1 MHKARTPI
9 RAFAFIDHF
18 GVFLAVATEA
28 GDIVNGGSASG
39 IAPQRQSSKALVMAI
54 WRRTPQQAQA
64 TADAVAAVPVAR
76 EPVAPKK
83 SPRAKMMRQYDLV
96 DRVRAYN
103 PNTDEDLLNRAYVY
117 AMMAHGEQKRASGD
131 PYFSHPLEVAAIL
144 TDLKLDD
151 ATIVAALLH
160 DTIEDTESTRSEIDQ
175 TFGREIGALVEG
187 LTKLKRL
194 ELVSREAKQAEN
206 LRKLLLAIADDV
218 RVLLIK
224 LADRLHNMRTL
235 EFVPP
240 ASRRRVAEETLD
252 IYAPLAGRMGMQEM
266 REELEDLAFKEL
278 DPQAYAVVMQ
288 RLDALADRNR
298 NLIGEIE
305 TQLSAILKKNGVSA
319 AVAGRSKRP
328 FSIWVKMERKSV
340 GFEQLSDIFGFRIIV
355 NSVAEAYRTLGI
367 VHTTWPVVPGRF
379 KDYISTPKQNDY
391 RSIHTTVIGPGN
403 QRVELQIRTED
414 MDRIAEYGIAAHAFY
429 KDGVGSPT
437 EMLQRESNA
446 FAWLRHTVEV
456 LSESANPEEFLEH
469 TKMELFHDQ
478 VFCFT
483 PKGKLI
489 ALPRHANVID
499 FAYAVHTD
507 VGNSAV
513 GCKINGKFAPLSSEL
528 DNGDEVEV
536 LTSQAQSAPPTA
548 WESLAVT
555 GKAKAAIRRAT
566 RTAVRDQ
573 YAGLGRRIV
582 ERLFMRAKIAYAD
595 DKLKGALPR
604 LARASIE
611 DVMAAVGRSEMKASD
626 VARAMYPDYKEE
638 ARGGAKKKVAFKRVR
653 SKLTRAAADT
663 SAAIPIKGI
672 NNDLPV
678 KFAPNGGAVPGDRI
692 VGIVTPNEGITI
704 YPIQSPAL
712 KDYEEEPERWLDVR
726 WDIEDAV
733 PRRFPARLLVQN
745 VNEPGSLAQVATVIA
760 EHDGNID
767 NISMSRRSPDF
778 TELTIDLEVYDL
790 KHLNGIIAQLRAKAV
805 VARVERV
812 NG

>member
-1 MHKARTPI
+1 M
-9 RAFAFIDHF
+9 
-18 GVFLAVATEA
+18 VFWRRSSRQMQAATEQVAVA
-28 GDIVNGGSASG
+28 
-39 IAPQRQSSKALVMAI
+39 P
-54 WRRTPQQAQA
+54 A
-64 TADAVAAVPVAR
+64 TAPGPAR
-76 EPVAPKK
+76 PAK
-83 SPRAKMMRQYDLV
+83 PRAGMMRQYDLV
-96 DRVRAYN
+96 EKVRSYN
-103 PNTDEDLLNRAYVY
+103 PDTDEDLLNRAYVY
-117 AMMAHGEQKRASGD
+117 AMKAHGAQTRASGD

-160 DTIEDTESTRSEIDQ
+160 DTIEDTEATRAEIDQ
-175 TFGREIGALVEG
+175 VFGHEIGSLVEG

-240 ASRRRVAEETLD
+240 ASRRRIAEETLD

-266 REELEDLAFKEL
+266 REELEDLSFRSI
-278 DPQAYAVVMQ
+278 DPEAYAVVKQ
-288 RLDALADRNR
+288 RLDGLAERNR

-305 TQLSAILKKNGVSA
+305 SQLQKNLQKNGV
-319 AVAGRSKRP
+319 VAHVYGRRKKP
-328 FSIWVKMERKSV
+328 FSIWTKMERKSV
-340 GFEQLSDIFGFRIIV
+340 GFEQLSDIFGFRV
-355 NSVAEAYRTLGI
+355 VLDSVEACYHALGV

-403 QRVELQIRTED
+403 QRVELQIRTEE
-414 MDRIAEYGIAAHAFY
+414 MDRIAEFGIAAHAFY

-437 EMLQRESNA
+437 ELLKRESNA
-446 FAWLRHTVEV
+446 FAWLRHTIGM

-469 TKMELFHDQ
+469 TKLELFHDQ

-483 PKGKLI
+483 PRGKLI

-528 DNGDEVEV
+528 TNGDEVEV
-536 LTSQAQSAPPTA
+536 LTSEAQSAPPSA
-548 WESLAVT
+548 WETLAVT
-555 GKAKAAIRRAT
+555 GRARAAIRRAT

-582 ERLFMRAKIAYAD
+582 ERLFARAKIDYAD

-604 LARASIE
+604 LARTSIE
-611 DVMAAVGRSEMKASD
+611 DVMASVGRGELKASD

-638 ARGGAKKKVAFKRVR
+638 RVARYGLKKGLADKLKQAQPHHPSRATAVIPVGGTGKA
-653 SKLTRAAADT
+653 
-663 SAAIPIKGI
+663 
-672 NNDLPV
+672 DLPI

-692 VGIVTPNEGITI
+692 VGIVTPGEGITI
-704 YPIQSPAL
+704 YPIQAPAL
-712 KDYEEEPERWLDVR
+712 KDFEDEPERWLDVR
-726 WDIEDAV
+726 WDIDETT
-733 PRRFPARLLVQN
+733 PQRFPARIRVDN
-745 VNEPGSLAQVATVIA
+745 VNEPGSLAQVATVLA

-767 NISMSRRSPDF
+767 NISMYRRSPDF

-790 KHLNGIIAQLRAKAV
+790 KHLSAIIAQLRAKAV

>member
-1 MHKARTPI
+1 MP
-9 RAFAFIDHF
+9 
-18 GVFLAVATEA
+18 
-28 GDIVNGGSASG
+28 
-39 IAPQRQSSKALVMAI
+39 I
-54 WRRTPQQAQA
+54 WRRTIRQTPAPP
-64 TADAVAAVPVAR
+64 DMAVASAPEA
-76 EPVAPKK
+76 APKSDAK
-83 SPRAKMMRQYDLV
+83 AANREAKPARTKMMRQYDLV
-96 DRVRAYN
+96 DRVRSYN
-103 PNTDEDLLNRAYVY
+103 PRTDEDLLNRAYVY

-160 DTIEDTESTRSEIDQ
+160 DTIEDTESTRAEIDQ
-175 TFGREIGALVEG
+175 LFGSEIGALVEG

-206 LRKLLLAIADDV
+206 LRKLLLAISKDV
-218 RVLLIK
+218 RVLLVK

-235 EFVPP
+235 EFMVP
-240 ASRRRVAEETLD
+240 ASRRRIAEETLD

-266 REELEDLAFKEL
+266 REELEDLSFRVL
-278 DPQAYAVVMQ
+278 DPDAHAVVTQ
-288 RLDALADRNR
+288 RLEALAERNR

-305 TQLSAILKKNGVSA
+305 AQLSANFAEHGITARVM
-319 AVAGRSKRP
+319 GRRKRP

-340 GFEQLSDIFGFRIIV
+340 GFEQLSDIYGFRVITQ
-355 NSVAEAYRTLGI
+355 SLEACYRALGI
-367 VHTTWPVVPGRF
+367 VHTNWPVVPGRF

-403 QRVELQIRTED
+403 QRVELQIRTEE
-414 MDRIAEYGIAAHAFY
+414 MDQINEYGIAAHAFY

-437 EMLQRESNA
+437 ELLKRESNA
-446 FAWLRHTVEV
+446 FAWLRHTIDV

-489 ALPRHANVID
+489 ALPRDANVID

-513 GCKINGKFAPLSSEL
+513 GCKINGKFSPLSTEL
-528 DNGDEVEV
+528 QNGDEVQV
-536 LTSQAQSAPPTA
+536 LTSEAQSAPPSA

-566 RTAVRDQ
+566 RAAMRDQ

-604 LARASIE
+604 LARTSIE
-611 DVMAAVGRSEMKASD
+611 DVMAAVGRGEIKASD

-638 ARGGAKKKVAFKRVR
+638 ARQAGLKGTAAAKPKPLDPA
-653 SKLTRAAADT
+653 RAA
-663 SAAIPIKGI
+663 SAIPIRGL
-672 NNDLPV
+672 NADLPV

-692 VGIVTPNEGITI
+692 VGIVTKGEGITI
-704 YPIQSPAL
+704 YPIQAPAL
-712 KDYEEEPERWLDVR
+712 KDFEEEPERWVDVR
-726 WDIEDAV
+726 WDIDEAA
-733 PRRFPARLLVQN
+733 PPQRFPARLLVQN
-745 VNEPGSLAQVATVIA
+745 VNEPGSLAQVAGVIA

-790 KHLNGIIAQLRAKAV
+790 KHLNGIIAQLRAKDV
-805 VARVERV
+805 VASIERV

>member
-1 MHKARTPI
+1 MVYRRWKPMQMQAATES
-9 RAFAFIDHF
+9 
-18 GVFLAVATEA
+18 VAVA
-28 GDIVNGGSASG
+28 
-39 IAPQRQSSKALVMAI
+39 P
-54 WRRTPQQAQA
+54 
-64 TADAVAAVPVAR
+64 TAPVAR
-76 EPVAPKK
+76 PAK
-83 SPRAKMMRQYDLV
+83 PRARMMRQYDLV
-96 DRVRAYN
+96 ERVRSYN
-103 PNTDEDLLNRAYVY
+103 PNTNEDLLNRAYVY
-117 AMMAHGEQKRASGD
+117 AMKAHGSQTRASGD

-160 DTIEDTESTRSEIDQ
+160 DTIEDTEATRAEIDQ
-175 TFGREIGALVEG
+175 IFGPEIGALVEG

-218 RVLLIK
+218 RVLLVK

-235 EFVPP
+235 DFVPTE
-240 ASRRRVAEETLD
+240 SRRRIAEETLD

-266 REELEDLAFKEL
+266 REELEDLSFRTL
-278 DPQAYAVVMQ
+278 DPEAYSVVMQ
-288 RLDALADRNR
+288 RLDALAERNR

-305 TQLSAILKKNGVSA
+305 DQLSNNLRHRGLGARVYGRRKK
-319 AVAGRSKRP
+319 P
-328 FSIWVKMERKSV
+328 FSIWTKMERKSV
-340 GFEQLSDIFGFRIIV
+340 GFEQLSDIFGFRLVVSDI
-355 NSVAEAYRTLGI
+355 EACYRALGI

-403 QRVELQIRTED
+403 QRVELQIRTEA
-414 MDRIAEYGIAAHAFY
+414 MDQIAERGIAAHVFY
-429 KDGVGSPT
+429 KEGVGSPT
-437 EMLQRESNA
+437 EYLKRESNA
-446 FAWLRHTVEV
+446 FAWLRHTIGI

-469 TKMELFHDQ
+469 TKLELFHDQ

-528 DNGDEVEV
+528 QNGDEVEV
-536 LTSQAQSAPPTA
+536 LTSEAQSAPPSA
-548 WESLAVT
+548 WETLAVT
-555 GKAKAAIRRAT
+555 GKARAAIRRAT
-566 RTAVRDQ
+566 RTAMRDQ
-573 YAGLGRRIV
+573 YVGLGRRIV
-582 ERLFMRAKIAYAD
+582 ERLFERAKIEYAD

-604 LARASIE
+604 LARTSIE
-611 DVMAAVGRSEMKASD
+611 DVMAAVGRGEIKASH

-638 ARGGAKKKVAFKRVR
+638 RIARYGLKKGLVAKLKEKSSESPR
-653 SKLTRAAADT
+653 SPV
-663 SAAIPIKGI
+663 AIPIRGI
-672 NNDLPV
+672 NSDLPV

-692 VGIVTPNEGITI
+692 VGIVTPGEGITI
-704 YPIQSPAL
+704 YPIQAPAL
-712 KDYEEEPERWLDVR
+712 KDFEEEPERWLDVR
-726 WDIEDAV
+726 WDIEDSL
-733 PRRFPARLLVQN
+733 PQRFPARIKVEN
-745 VNEPGSLAQVATVIA
+745 VNEPGALAQIATVIA

-767 NISMSRRSPDF
+767 NISMQRRSPDF
-778 TELTIDLEVYDL
+778 TETTIDLEVYDL
-790 KHLNGIIAQLRAKAV
+790 KHLSAILAQLRAKAV

>member
-1 MHKARTPI
+1 MQA
-9 RAFAFIDHF
+9 
-18 GVFLAVATEA
+18 
-28 GDIVNGGSASG
+28 SAD
-39 IAPQRQSSKALVMAI
+39 
-54 WRRTPQQAQA
+54 T
-64 TADAVAAVPVAR
+64 AAVERPAVPPAKAAKR
-76 EPVAPKK
+76 
-83 SPRAKMMRQYDLV
+83 SPTRMMRQYDLV
-96 DRVRAYN
+96 ERVRAYN
-103 PNTDEDLLNRAYVY
+103 PNTDESLLNRAYVY
-117 AMMAHGEQKRASGD
+117 AMVAHGEQTRASGD

-160 DTIEDTESTRSEIDQ
+160 DTIEDTEATRTEIDQ
-175 TFGREIGALVEG
+175 VFGQEIGALVEG

-206 LRKLLLAIADDV
+206 LRKLLLAVAADV
-218 RVLLIK
+218 RVLLVK

-240 ASRRRVAEETLD
+240 ASRRRIAEETID
-252 IYAPLAGRMGMQEM
+252 IYAPLAGRMGMHEM
-266 REELEDLAFKEL
+266 REELEDLSFRVL
-278 DPQAYAVVMQ
+278 DPDAYEVVSG
-288 RLDALADRNR
+288 RLGALAERNR

-305 TQLSAILKKNGVSA
+305 DQLSASLTRHGISA
-319 AVAGRSKRP
+319 RVAGRQKRP
-328 FSIWVKMERKSV
+328 FSIWTKMERKSV
-340 GFEQLSDIFGFRIIV
+340 GFEQLSDIFGFRIV
-355 NSVAEAYRTLGI
+355 VETVEECYRALGI
-367 VHTTWPVVPGRF
+367 VHTVWPVVPGRF

-391 RSIHTTVIGPGN
+391 RSLHTTVIGPGK
-403 QRVELQIRTED
+403 QRVELQIRTAE

-429 KDGVGSPT
+429 KEGVGSPT
-437 EMLQRESNA
+437 EMLNRESNA
-446 FAWLRHTVEV
+446 FAWLRHTIEV

-469 TKMELFHDQ
+469 TKLELFHDQ

-489 ALPRHANVID
+489 ALPRKANVID

-528 DNGDEVEV
+528 QNGDEVEV
-536 LTSQAQSAPPTA
+536 LTSPAQAAPPSA

-555 GKAKAAIRRAT
+555 GKARAAIRRAT
-566 RTAVRDQ
+566 RAAVRDQ

-582 ERLFMRAKIAYAD
+582 ERLFLRAKIAYDD

-604 LARASIE
+604 LARTSIE
-611 DVMAAVGRSEMKASD
+611 DVFVAVGRGEMKASN

-638 ARGGAKKKVAFKRVR
+638 RLALFGGKKEPAPV
-653 SKLTRAAADT
+653 AAAKPPT
-663 SAAIPIKGI
+663 AKVAIPIRGI
-672 NNDLPV
+672 NSDLPV

-692 VGIVTPNEGITI
+692 VGIVTPGEGITI

-712 KDYEEEPERWLDVR
+712 KDFEDMPERWLDVR
-726 WDIEDAV
+726 WDVDEST
-733 PRRFPARLLVQN
+733 PQRFPARLFVQN
-745 VNEPGSLAQVATVIA
+745 VNEPGSLAQIATVIA

-790 KHLNGIIAQLRAKAV
+790 KHLSAIIAQLRAKAV
-805 VARVERV
+805 VAQVERV

>member
-1 MHKARTPI
+1 MAYWR
-9 RAFAFIDHF
+9 R
-18 GVFLAVATEA
+18 
-28 GDIVNGGSASG
+28 S
-39 IAPQRQSSKALVMAI
+39 APQM
-54 WRRTPQQAQA
+54 QAA
-64 TADAVAAVPVAR
+64 TDSVAVAAKSAASAVVPAAAKPVKPAR
-76 EPVAPKK
+76 
-83 SPRAKMMRQYDLV
+83 SRMMRQYDLV
-96 DRVRAYN
+96 ERVQSYN
-103 PNTDEDLLNRAYVY
+103 PDTNEDLLNRAYVY
-117 AMMAHGEQKRASGD
+117 AMKAHGAQTRASGD
-131 PYFSHPLEVAAIL
+131 PYRSHPLEVAAIL
-144 TDLKLDD
+144 TGLKLDD

-160 DTIEDTESTRSEIDQ
+160 DTIEDTEATRGEIDQ
-175 TFGREIGALVEG
+175 IFGQEIGALVEG

-240 ASRRRVAEETLD
+240 AARHRIAEETLD

-266 REELEDLAFKEL
+266 REELEDLSFRTL
-278 DPQAYAVVMQ
+278 DPEAYAVVMQ
-288 RLDALADRNR
+288 RLDSLAERNR

-305 TQLSAILKKNGVSA
+305 SQLSKNLQNNGMA
-319 AVAGRSKRP
+319 AHVYGRRKQP
-328 FSIWVKMERKSV
+328 FSIWTKMERKSV
-340 GFEQLSDIFGFRIIV
+340 GFEQLSDIFGFRLV
-355 NSVAEAYRTLGI
+355 LDNVEACYRALGV

-391 RSIHTTVIGPGN
+391 RSLHTTVIGPGK
-403 QRVELQIRTED
+403 QRVELQIRTGE
-414 MDRIAEYGIAAHAFY
+414 MDQIAELGIAAHAFY

-437 EMLQRESNA
+437 ELLKRESNA
-446 FAWLRHTVEV
+446 FAWLRHTIGI
-456 LSESANPEEFLEH
+456 LSDSANPEEFLEH
-469 TKMELFHDQ
+469 TKLELFHDQ

-489 ALPRHANVID
+489 ALPRQANVID

-528 DNGDEVEV
+528 QNGDEVEV
-536 LTSQAQSAPPTA
+536 LTSEAQSAPPSA

-555 GKAKAAIRRAT
+555 GKARAAIRRAT

-582 ERLFMRAKIAYAD
+582 ERLFDRAKIEYAD

-604 LARASIE
+604 LARASID
-611 DVMAAVGRSEMKASD
+611 DVMAAVGRGEMKASD

-638 ARGGAKKKVAFKRVR
+638 RVARY
-653 SKLTRAAADT
+653 
-663 SAAIPIKGI
+663 
-672 NNDLPV
+672 
-678 KFAPNGGAVPGDRI
+678 GGAVPGDRI
-692 VGIVTPNEGITI
+692 IGIVSPGEGITI

-712 KDYEEEPERWLDVR
+712 KDFEEEPERWLDVR
-726 WDIEDAV
+726 WDVDDST
-733 PRRFPARLLVQN
+733 PQRFPARILIDN

-767 NISMSRRSPDF
+767 NISMSRRLPDF

-790 KHLNGIIAQLRAKAV
+790 KHLSAIIAQLRAKAV

>member
-1 MHKARTPI
+1 MQAATES
-9 RAFAFIDHF
+9 
-18 GVFLAVATEA
+18 VAVA
-28 GDIVNGGSASG
+28 
-39 IAPQRQSSKALVMAI
+39 P
-54 WRRTPQQAQA
+54 
-64 TADAVAAVPVAR
+64 TAPVAR
-76 EPVAPKK
+76 PAK
-83 SPRAKMMRQYDLV
+83 PRARMMRQYDLV
-96 DRVRAYN
+96 ERVRSYN
-103 PNTDEDLLNRAYVY
+103 PNTNEDLLNRAYVY
-117 AMMAHGEQKRASGD
+117 AMKAHGSQTRASGD

-160 DTIEDTESTRSEIDQ
+160 DTIEDTEATRAEIDQ
-175 TFGREIGALVEG
+175 LFGPEIGALVEG

-218 RVLLIK
+218 RVLLVK

-235 EFVPP
+235 DFVPTE
-240 ASRRRVAEETLD
+240 SRRRIAEETLD

-266 REELEDLAFKEL
+266 REELEDLSFRTL
-278 DPQAYAVVMQ
+278 DPEAYSVVMQ

-305 TQLSAILKKNGVSA
+305 DQLSNNLRHRGLGARVYGRRKK
-319 AVAGRSKRP
+319 P
-328 FSIWVKMERKSV
+328 FSIWTKMERKSV
-340 GFEQLSDIFGFRIIV
+340 GFEQLSDIFGFRVVV
-355 NSVAEAYRTLGI
+355 NDIEACYRALGI

-403 QRVELQIRTED
+403 QRVELQIRTEA
-414 MDRIAEYGIAAHAFY
+414 MDQIAERGIAAHVFY
-429 KDGVGSPT
+429 KEGVGSPT
-437 EMLQRESNA
+437 EFLKRESNA
-446 FAWLRHTVEV
+446 FAWLRHTIGI

-469 TKMELFHDQ
+469 TKLELFHDQ

-513 GCKINGKFAPLSSEL
+513 GCKINGQFAPLSSEL
-528 DNGDEVEV
+528 QNGDEVEV
-536 LTSQAQSAPPTA
+536 LTSEAQSAPPSA
-548 WESLAVT
+548 WETLAVT
-555 GKAKAAIRRAT
+555 GKARAAIRRAT

-582 ERLFMRAKIAYAD
+582 ERLFERAKIEYAD

-604 LARASIE
+604 LARTSIE
-611 DVMAAVGRSEMKASD
+611 DVMAAVGRGEIKASH

-638 ARGGAKKKVAFKRVR
+638 RVARYGVKKGLAAKLKEKALEPSR
-653 SKLTRAAADT
+653 SPV
-663 SAAIPIKGI
+663 AIPIGGI
-672 NNDLPV
+672 NSDLPV

-692 VGIVTPNEGITI
+692 VGIVTPGEGITI

-712 KDYEEEPERWLDVR
+712 KDFEEEPERWLDVR
-726 WDIEDAV
+726 WDIEDSA
-733 PRRFPARLLVQN
+733 PQRFPARIKVEN
-745 VNEPGSLAQVATVIA
+745 VNEPGALAQIATVIA

-767 NISMSRRSPDF
+767 NISMQRRSPDF
-778 TELTIDLEVYDL
+778 TETTIDLEVYDL
-790 KHLNGIIAQLRAKAV
+790 KHLSAILAQLRAKAV
-805 VARVERV
+805 VAKVERV

>member
-1 MHKARTPI
+1 MQTSA
-9 RAFAFIDHF
+9 
-18 GVFLAVATEA
+18 EA
-28 GDIVNGGSASG
+28 A
-39 IAPQRQSSKALVMAI
+39 AP
-54 WRRTPQQAQA
+54 
-64 TADAVAAVPVAR
+64 AAAPVVEVPRPA
-76 EPVAPKK
+76 K
-83 SPRAKMMRQYDLV
+83 PRAQMMRQYDLV
-96 DRVRAYN
+96 ERVRSYN
-103 PNTDEDLLNRAYVY
+103 PNTDEALLNQAYVY
-117 AMMAHGEQKRASGD
+117 AMKAHGEQTRASGD

-160 DTIEDTESTRSEIDQ
+160 DTIEDTDATRAEIDSL
-175 TFGREIGALVEG
+175 FGAEIGALVEG

-206 LRKLLLAIADDV
+206 LRKLLLAISDDV
-218 RVLLIK
+218 RVLLVK

-240 ASRRRVAEETLD
+240 ASRQRIAEETLD

-266 REELEDLAFKEL
+266 REELEDLAFRTL
-278 DPQAYAVVMQ
+278 DPEAYGVVMQ
-288 RLDALADRNR
+288 RLNALAERNR
-298 NLIGEIE
+298 NLIDEIASE
-305 TQLSAILKKNGVSA
+305 LSAKLASQGMTARV
-319 AVAGRSKRP
+319 VGRRKRP
-328 FSIWVKMERKSV
+328 FSIWTKMERKSI
-340 GFEQLSDIFGFRIIV
+340 GFEQLSDIFGFRV
-355 NSVAEAYRTLGI
+355 VLNDVEACYRAVGI

-414 MDRIAEYGIAAHAFY
+414 MDRIAEYGIAAHALY
-429 KDGVGSPT
+429 KDGMGTPT
-437 EMLQRESNA
+437 DMVKRESNA
-446 FAWLRHTVEV
+446 FAWLRHTISM

-469 TKMELFHDQ
+469 TKLELFHDQ

-489 ALPRHANVID
+489 ALPRKANVID

-507 VGNSAV
+507 VGNSTV

-528 DNGDEVEV
+528 QNGDEVEV
-536 LTSQAQSAPPTA
+536 LTSNVQTHPPSA
-548 WESLAVT
+548 WETLAVT
-555 GKAKAAIRRAT
+555 GKARAAIRRAT
-566 RTAVRDQ
+566 RSAVKGQ
-573 YAGLGRRIV
+573 YATLGRRIV
-582 ERLFMRAKIAYAD
+582 ERLFARAKIEYAD

-611 DVMAAVGRSEMKASD
+611 DVMASVGRGEMKASD

-638 ARGGAKKKVAFKRVR
+638 RVSRLGEKKSLAVKLKLRSPKMPVRGP
-653 SKLTRAAADT
+653 
-663 SAAIPIKGI
+663 AIPIRGLRS
-672 NNDLPV
+672 DLPI

-692 VGIVTPNEGITI
+692 VGIVTPGEGITI

-712 KDYEEEPERWLDVR
+712 KDFEEEPERWLDVR
-726 WDIEDAV
+726 WDVDEAT
-733 PRRFPARLLVQN
+733 PQRFPARLFVENL
-745 VNEPGSLAQVATVIA
+745 NEPGSLAQIATVIA

-767 NISMSRRSPDF
+767 NISMFRRSPDF

-790 KHLNGIIAQLRAKAV
+790 KHLSAIIAQLRAKSV
-805 VARVERV
+805 VSKVERV

>member
-1 MHKARTPI
+1 MQAATES
-9 RAFAFIDHF
+9 
-18 GVFLAVATEA
+18 VAVAPSSPA
-28 GDIVNGGSASG
+28 KPPKAS
-39 IAPQRQSSKALVMAI
+39 RV
-54 WRRTPQQAQA
+54 R
-64 TADAVAAVPVAR
+64 
-76 EPVAPKK
+76 
-83 SPRAKMMRQYDLV
+83 MMRQYDLV
-96 DRVRAYN
+96 ERVRSYN
-103 PNTDEDLLNRAYVY
+103 PDTNEDLLNRAYVY
-117 AMMAHGEQKRASGD
+117 AMKAHGSQTRASGD

-160 DTIEDTESTRSEIDQ
+160 DTIEDTEATRAEIDQ
-175 TFGREIGALVEG
+175 IFGSEIGALVEG

-206 LRKLLLAIADDV
+206 LRKLLLAISDDV

-240 ASRRRVAEETLD
+240 ESRKRIAEETLD

-266 REELEDLAFKEL
+266 REELEDLSFRTL
-278 DPQAYAVVMQ
+278 DPEAHAVVKH
-288 RLDALADRNR
+288 RLDALAERNR

-305 TQLSAILKKNGVSA
+305 TQLTTNLRRNGLTAKVYGRRKK
-319 AVAGRSKRP
+319 P
-328 FSIWVKMERKSV
+328 FSIWTKMERKSI
-340 GFEQLSDIFGFRIIV
+340 GFEQLSDIFAFRVIV
-355 NSVAEAYRTLGI
+355 SDVESCYRALGI

-391 RSIHTTVIGPGN
+391 RSIHTTVIGPGK
-403 QRVELQIRTED
+403 QRVELQIRTEE
-414 MDRIAEYGIAAHAFY
+414 MHRIAEFGIAAHVFY
-429 KDGVGSPT
+429 KEGAGSPT
-437 EMLQRESNA
+437 ELLERESNA
-446 FAWLRHTVEV
+446 FAWLRSTVAI
-456 LSESANPEEFLEH
+456 LSEGANPEEFLEH
-469 TKMELFHDQ
+469 TKLELFHDQ

-513 GCKINGKFAPLSSEL
+513 GCKINGKFSPLSSEL
-528 DNGDEVEV
+528 QNGDEVEV
-536 LTSQAQSAPPTA
+536 LTSEAQSAPPSA

-555 GKAKAAIRRAT
+555 GKARAAIRRAT

-582 ERLFMRAKIAYAD
+582 ERLFERAKLEYAD

-604 LARASIE
+604 LARNSID
-611 DVMAAVGRSEMKASD
+611 DVMAAVGRGEMKASN

-638 ARGGAKKKVAFKRVR
+638 RGARYGAKKGLALKSPSDPHR
-653 SKLTRAAADT
+653 SP
-663 SAAIPIKGI
+663 SAIPIRGI
-672 NNDLPV
+672 NSDLPV

-692 VGIVTPNEGITI
+692 VGIVTPGEGITI

-712 KDYEEEPERWLDVR
+712 KDFEEQPERWLDVR
-726 WDIEDAV
+726 WDVDDTT
-733 PRRFPARLLVQN
+733 PQRFPARVLVQN

-767 NISMSRRSPDF
+767 NISMHRRSPDF

-790 KHLNGIIAQLRAKAV
+790 KHLSAIIAQLRAKSV

>member
-1 MHKARTPI
+1 MVYRRRRPTQMQAATES
-9 RAFAFIDHF
+9 
-18 GVFLAVATEA
+18 VAVAP
-28 GDIVNGGSASG
+28 SA
-39 IAPQRQSSKALVMAI
+39 
-54 WRRTPQQAQA
+54 
-64 TADAVAAVPVAR
+64 PVAR
-76 EPVAPKK
+76 PAK
-83 SPRAKMMRQYDLV
+83 PRARMMRQYDLV
-96 DRVRAYN
+96 ERVRSYN

-117 AMMAHGEQKRASGD
+117 AMKAHGSQTRASGD

-160 DTIEDTESTRSEIDQ
+160 DTIEDTEATRAEIDQ
-175 TFGREIGALVEG
+175 LFGPEIGALVEG

-218 RVLLIK
+218 RVLLVK

-235 EFVPP
+235 DFVPTE
-240 ASRRRVAEETLD
+240 SRRRIAEETLD

-266 REELEDLAFKEL
+266 REELEDLSFRTL
-278 DPQAYAVVMQ
+278 DPEAYSVVMQ
-288 RLDALADRNR
+288 RLDALAERNR

-305 TQLSAILKKNGVSA
+305 DQLSNNLRHRGLGARVYGRRKK
-319 AVAGRSKRP
+319 P
-328 FSIWVKMERKSV
+328 FSIWTKMERKSV
-340 GFEQLSDIFGFRIIV
+340 GFEQLSDIFGFRVVV
-355 NSVAEAYRTLGI
+355 NDIEACYRALGI

-403 QRVELQIRTED
+403 QRVELQIRTEA
-414 MDRIAEYGIAAHAFY
+414 MDQIAERGIAAHVFY
-429 KDGVGSPT
+429 KEGVGSPT
-437 EMLQRESNA
+437 EFLKRESNA
-446 FAWLRHTVEV
+446 FAWLRHTIGI

-469 TKMELFHDQ
+469 TKLELFHDQ

-513 GCKINGKFAPLSSEL
+513 GCKINGQFAPLSSEL
-528 DNGDEVEV
+528 QNGDEVEV
-536 LTSQAQSAPPTA
+536 LTSEAQSAPPSA
-548 WESLAVT
+548 WETLAVT
-555 GKAKAAIRRAT
+555 GKARAAIRRAT

-582 ERLFMRAKIAYAD
+582 ERLFERAKIEYAD

-604 LARASIE
+604 LARTSIE
-611 DVMAAVGRSEMKASD
+611 DVMAAVGRGEIKASH

-638 ARGGAKKKVAFKRVR
+638 RVARYGVKKGLAAKLKEKVLEPSR
-653 SKLTRAAADT
+653 SPV
-663 SAAIPIKGI
+663 AIPIGG
-672 NNDLPV
+672 NNSDLPV

-692 VGIVTPNEGITI
+692 VGIVTPGEGITI

-712 KDYEEEPERWLDVR
+712 KDFEEEPERWLDVR
-726 WDIEDAV
+726 WDIEDSA
-733 PRRFPARLLVQN
+733 PQRFPARIKVEN
-745 VNEPGSLAQVATVIA
+745 VNEPGALAQIATVIA

-767 NISMSRRSPDF
+767 NISMQRRSPDF
-778 TELTIDLEVYDL
+778 TETTIDLEVYDL
-790 KHLNGIIAQLRAKAV
+790 KHLSAILAQLRAKAV
-805 VARVERV
+805 VAKVERV

>member
-1 MHKARTPI
+1 MQMQAATES
-9 RAFAFIDHF
+9 
-18 GVFLAVATEA
+18 VAVA
-28 GDIVNGGSASG
+28 
-39 IAPQRQSSKALVMAI
+39 P
-54 WRRTPQQAQA
+54 
-64 TADAVAAVPVAR
+64 TAPVAR
-76 EPVAPKK
+76 PAR
-83 SPRAKMMRQYDLV
+83 PRARMMRQYDLV
-96 DRVRAYN
+96 ERVRSYN
-103 PNTDEDLLNRAYVY
+103 PNTNEDLLNRAYVY
-117 AMMAHGEQKRASGD
+117 AMKAHGSQTRASGD

-160 DTIEDTESTRSEIDQ
+160 DTIEDTEATRAEIDQ
-175 TFGREIGALVEG
+175 IFGPEIGALVDG

-218 RVLLIK
+218 RVLLVK

-235 EFVPP
+235 EFVPTE
-240 ASRRRVAEETLD
+240 SRRRIAEETLD

-266 REELEDLAFKEL
+266 REELEDLSFRTL
-278 DPQAYAVVMQ
+278 DPEAYSVVMQ
-288 RLDALADRNR
+288 RLDALAERNR

-305 TQLSAILKKNGVSA
+305 DQLSNNLRHRGLGARVYGRRKK
-319 AVAGRSKRP
+319 P
-328 FSIWVKMERKSV
+328 FSIWTKMERKSV
-340 GFEQLSDIFGFRIIV
+340 GFEQLSDIFGFRLVV
-355 NSVAEAYRTLGI
+355 NDIEACYRALGI

-403 QRVELQIRTED
+403 QRVELQIRTEA
-414 MDRIAEYGIAAHAFY
+414 MDQIAERGIAAHVFY
-429 KDGVGSPT
+429 KEGVGSPT
-437 EMLQRESNA
+437 EYLKRESNA
-446 FAWLRHTVEV
+446 FSWLRHTIGI

-469 TKMELFHDQ
+469 TKLELFHDQ

-528 DNGDEVEV
+528 QNGDEVEV
-536 LTSQAQSAPPTA
+536 LTSEAQSAPPSA
-548 WESLAVT
+548 WETLAVT
-555 GKAKAAIRRAT
+555 GKARAAIRRAT

-573 YAGLGRRIV
+573 YVGLGRRIV
-582 ERLFMRAKIAYAD
+582 ERLFERAKIEYAD

-604 LARASIE
+604 LARTSIE
-611 DVMAAVGRSEMKASD
+611 DVMAAVGRGEIKASH

-638 ARGGAKKKVAFKRVR
+638 RIARYGVKKGLAAKFKEKSSEPR
-653 SKLTRAAADT
+653 SPV
-663 SAAIPIKGI
+663 AIPIRGI
-672 NNDLPV
+672 NSDLPV

-692 VGIVTPNEGITI
+692 VGIVTPGEGITI
-704 YPIQSPAL
+704 YPIQAPAL
-712 KDYEEEPERWLDVR
+712 KDFEEEPERWLDVR
-726 WDIEDAV
+726 WDIEDSA
-733 PRRFPARLLVQN
+733 PQRFPARIKVEN
-745 VNEPGSLAQVATVIA
+745 VNEPGALAQIATVIA

-767 NISMSRRSPDF
+767 NISMQRRSPDF
-778 TELTIDLEVYDL
+778 TETTIDLEVYDL
-790 KHLNGIIAQLRAKAV
+790 KHLSAILAQLRAKAV

>member
-1 MHKARTPI
+1 MMRNGSSGSAE
-9 RAFAFIDHF
+9 A
-18 GVFLAVATEA
+18 GGESMVFWRRSSRQMQAATEQVAVAP
-28 GDIVNGGSASG
+28 NASPSRP
-39 IAPQRQSSKALVMAI
+39 AK
-54 WRRTPQQAQA
+54 
-64 TADAVAAVPVAR
+64 
-76 EPVAPKK
+76 
-83 SPRAKMMRQYDLV
+83 PRAGIMRQYDLV
-96 DRVRAYN
+96 ERVRSYN
-103 PNTDEDLLNRAYVY
+103 PDTNEDLLNRAYVY
-117 AMMAHGEQKRASGD
+117 AMKAHGAQTRASGD

-144 TDLKLDD
+144 TALKLDD

-160 DTIEDTESTRSEIDQ
+160 DTIEDTEATRAEIDQ
-175 TFGREIGALVEG
+175 IFGHEIGALVEG

-240 ASRRRVAEETLD
+240 ASRRRIAEETLD

-266 REELEDLAFKEL
+266 REELEDLSFRSI
-278 DPQAYAVVMQ
+278 DPDAYNVVKT
-288 RLDALADRNR
+288 RLDALAEKNR

-305 TQLSAILKKNGVSA
+305 SQLQKNLQTNGV
-319 AVAGRSKRP
+319 VAHVYGRRKKP
-328 FSIWVKMERKSV
+328 FSIWTKMERKSV
-340 GFEQLSDIFGFRIIV
+340 GFEQLSDIFGFRV
-355 NSVAEAYRTLGI
+355 VLDSVESCYRALGV

-403 QRVELQIRTED
+403 QRVELQIRTEE
-414 MDRIAEYGIAAHAFY
+414 MDRIAEFGIAAHAFY
-429 KDGVGSPT
+429 KDDVGSPT
-437 EMLQRESNA
+437 ELLKRESNA
-446 FAWLRHTVEV
+446 FAWLRHTVGI

-469 TKMELFHDQ
+469 TKLELFHDQ

-483 PKGKLI
+483 PRGKLI

-528 DNGDEVEV
+528 ANGDEVEV
-536 LTSQAQSAPPTA
+536 LTSEAQSAPPSA

-555 GKAKAAIRRAT
+555 GRARQAIRRAT

-573 YAGLGRRIV
+573 YAGLGRRII
-582 ERLFMRAKIAYAD
+582 ERLFARAKIEYAD

-611 DVMAAVGRSEMKASD
+611 DVMASVGRGELKASD

-638 ARGGAKKKVAFKRVR
+638 RVARYGAKKGLTGKLKPPQPHHPAR
-653 SKLTRAAADT
+653 SA
-663 SAAIPIKGI
+663 SVIPVGGTGKA
-672 NNDLPV
+672 DLPI

-692 VGIVTPNEGITI
+692 VGIVTPGEGITI
-704 YPIQSPAL
+704 YPIQAPAL
-712 KDYEEEPERWLDVR
+712 KDYEDEPERWLDVR
-726 WDIEDAV
+726 WDIDETV
-733 PRRFPARLLVQN
+733 PQRFPARIRVDN

-790 KHLNGIIAQLRAKAV
+790 KHLSAIIAQLRAKAV